1 MNRNELINY
10 IILNSKISLEDIA
23 QNIGVNRSNIYLWR
37 TNKTTP
43 KIEYVNKMADLA
55 GITLKWI
62 NQDEI
67 IIGNTDSDYTEMKN
81 DSSKDKIISLQD
93 GTIKLLE
100 EKIETL
106 KKKLDIK
113 SSVKN
118 PAYHFEIRGKYIQK
132 TDTWHDAKISGDI
145 SMLGFSKD
153 EIEDILKMEN
163 NNPRGWI
170 NRYHPDSYER
180 LHDINW
186 QNTKSDYQHIS
197 WRHMMWQNKNGQ
209 YLCFNIQMHYDR
221 KAKNVITLFYY
232 VNGDD
237 E

>member
-23 QNIGVNRSNIYLWR
+23 QIIGVNRSNIYLWR

-43 KIEYVNKMADLA
+43 KIEYVNKMANLA

-62 NQDEI
+62 NQNEI
-67 IIGNTDSDYTEMKN
+67 IIENTDSDYTEMKN
-81 DSSKDKIISLQD
+81 DNSKDKIISLQD
-93 GTIKLLE
+93 ETIKLQK
-100 EKIETL
+100 EKIEEL
-106 KKKLDIK
+106 ERKLNSK
-113 SSVKN
+113 SSNKN

-132 TDTWHDAKISGDI
+132 TDRWHDAKISGDI
-145 SMLGFSKD
+145 SMLGFSQV
-153 EIEDILKMEN
+153 EIENILKMEN
-163 NNPRGWI
+163 GNPEGWI

-180 LHDINW
+180 LHGINW

-197 WRHMMWQNKNGQ
+197 WKHMMWKNKNGQ

-221 KAKNVITLFYY
+221 KAENITTLFYY

>member
-43 KIEYVNKMADLA
+43 KIEYVNKMANLA

-67 IIGNTDSDYTEMKN
+67 IIDNADSNYTEMKN

-93 GTIKLLE
+93 TTIKLQK
-100 EKIETL
+100 EKIEAL
-106 KKKLDIK
+106 EKQLNGK
-113 SSVKN
+113 SSFKN
-118 PAYHFEIRGKYIQK
+118 PAYHFEIRGKYSQK
-132 TDTWHDAKISGDI
+132 TDTWYDAKISGDI

-153 EIEDILKMEN
+153 EINDILKMEN
-163 NNPRGWI
+163 NNPEGWI

-197 WRHMMWQNKNGQ
+197 WKHMMWKNKNGQ
-209 YLCFNIQMHYDR
+209 YLCFNIEMHYDR
-221 KAKNVITLFYY
+221 KAENISTLFYHM
-232 VNGDD
+232 NGS
-237 E
+237 EV